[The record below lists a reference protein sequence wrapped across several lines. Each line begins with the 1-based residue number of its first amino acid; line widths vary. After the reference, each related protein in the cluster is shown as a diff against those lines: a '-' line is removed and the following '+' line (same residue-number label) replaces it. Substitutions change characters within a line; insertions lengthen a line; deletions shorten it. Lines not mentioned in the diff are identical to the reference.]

1 MEHRYDKRFPADHKT
16 LVFKN
21 GMPVAIGRIH
31 NLSRGGMFVKT
42 DFHLADINQSLDI
55 ELISRGNNQCSD
67 NHRSE
72 SGGNRRVC
80 RTLVMHKGD
89 EGLGLMLRED
99 CEETRKNFARFFAEE
114 FAYNAGMKTPAAVE
128 QPQTPA
134 YVEETYIEKDAG

>member
-42 DFHLADINQSLDI
+42 DFHLADINQSLDV
-55 ELISRGNNQCSD
+55 ELIGRGNNQRTE
-67 NHRSE
+67 N
-72 SGGNRRVC
+72 GGSRHVC
-80 RTLVMHKGD
+80 RTLVMHKAE

-128 QPQTPA
+128 QPQTLA